1 MTSLSKINGTYCAE
15 NRWLFD
21 ILRKEW
27 GFDGLVMTDWFGLDD
42 RVKSAEAGLDLEMPG
57 TDGKST
63 AYMVEQWKQ
72 GRLDE
77 HVIRERAECIIRNA
91 RKWKIPKTKK
101 TEEER
106 ELILKENHE
115 KVCAAA
121 EEAIVLLKNKE
132 DILPLQQGRKLAV
145 IGEYA
150 REPLFQAEGSGKV
163 EGAGKEDAWECAEKW
178 NGADNTPFAM
188 GYRRNNAGSEAEQ
201 QKLRD
206 EAVKT
211 AADADAVL
219 FFLAMDFGFEGEGND
234 RVQYEL
240 PEYQVAL

>member
-1 MTSLSKINGTYCAE
+1 
-15 NRWLFD
+15 
-21 ILRKEW
+21 
-27 GFDGLVMTDWFGLDD
+27 
-42 RVKSAEAGLDLEMPG
+42 
-57 TDGKST
+57 
-63 AYMVEQWKQ
+63 MVEQWKQ

-201 QKLRD
+201 QK
-206 EAVKT
+206 T
-211 AADADAVL
+211 P
-219 FFLAMDFGFEGEGND
+219 G
-234 RVQYEL
+234 
-240 PEYQVAL
+240 

>member
-1 MTSLSKINGTYCAE
+1 MRESG
-15 NRWLFD
+15 RF
-21 ILRKEW
+21 RK
-27 GFDGLVMTDWFGLDD
+27 
-42 RVKSAEAGLDLEMPG
+42 R
-57 TDGKST
+57 
-63 AYMVEQWKQ
+63 
-72 GRLDE
+72 
-77 HVIRERAECIIRNA
+77 
-91 RKWKIPKTKK
+91 KK

-206 EAVKT
+206 GGENSSGCRCGSV
-211 AADADAVL
+211 
-219 FFLAMDFGFEGEGND
+219 FPCYGFWF
-234 RVQYEL
+234 
-240 PEYQVAL
+240 